1 MNSKLSEPAH
11 KKLLSLHELRS
22 AGLDNFI
29 ARNRGCR
36 TVTMGKLTFSSY
48 EKINILRVIR
58 ENNRQLAVKNGK
70 IGVAKLTSE

>member
-1 MNSKLSEPAH
+1 M
-11 KKLLSLHELRS
+11 
-22 AGLDNFI
+22 DNFI
-29 ARNRGCR
+29 ARNRVRRCI
-36 TVTMGKLTFSSY
+36 TMGKLTFSSY

>member
-1 MNSKLSEPAH
+1 M
-11 KKLLSLHELRS
+11 
-22 AGLDNFI
+22 DNFI
-29 ARNRGCR
+29 ARNHGNFA
-36 TVTMGKLTFSSY
+36 VTMGKLTFSSY